1 MKKPLEKLNI
11 FDQEKEYKLDA
22 IRVLKLAKEQ
32 EAEKL
37 KK

>member
-1 MKKPLEKLNI
+1 MKKPSQKLNI
-11 FDQEKEYKLDA
+11 FDQEKECKLDA
-22 IRVLKLAKEQ
+22 IRVLKLAKKQ

>member
-1 MKKPLEKLNI
+1 MKKPSQKLNI
-11 FDQEKEYKLDA
+11 FDQEKEYKLEA

>member
-11 FDQEKEYKLDA
+11 FDQEKKWKLDS

-32 EAEKL
+32 EAKKL